1 MDVNKDELRAQFAKD
16 WQKHYKLK
24 SLVERGFERRKCKS
38 CDRAFW
44 SIEEREQC
52 GDSSCIGYQFI
63 GSTPVKK
70 KLGYIDT
77 WKAIEKYFTKND
89 HGYVKPYPTVA
100 RWRDDLYFTIA
111 SINDFQPYVVN
122 GELDAPHNP
131 LIVPQACI
139 RFPDIANVGVSGRHY
154 TNFVMIGQ
162 HAFNTKK
169 TGLFYWKDEAIQHD
183 LNYLKALGIPE
194 KEIIFQEDVWAGGGN
209 YGPSIEYFVR
219 GLELGNCV
227 FMQYEVTPSG
237 HRELNTKVIDM
248 GAGLNRLAW
257 ITSGDLTSY
266 ESVFGPVITRMK
278 KDAGI
283 NVPRDLFTKYAKLA
297 GSLNEDEVADLEKE
311 KERIATLL
319 GISKKELFDTI
330 LPLQALYA
338 SADHIKTLL
347 FASTD
352 GMLPSNSGGGY
363 NIRMILRRVFGF
375 AEQFGYTLDYPKI
388 IEGHAKHV
396 EYMFPN
402 LMQGVETTKDV
413 LEEELKRYN
422 ATKEKARVVAINLVK
437 KAKASDQSKVPNKDR
452 VATGSISVNDL
463 ITLYKSNGIAPE
475 FIADI
480 AAENGVDV
488 TIPGNFYRLVRE
500 GEGEEAGPSKAPS
513 TKILAAEVV
522 DLPKTKELYYS
533 KQATFGA
540 KVLDVIMDKY
550 VVLDSSG
557 FYPEGGGQVADTGY
571 LTVSSPIEAGASM
584 DHRTSRRSIGSRSRV
599 QDTRHRTQ
607 DTLASSQ
614 FPVLNTVK
622 AAGVVLHEVK
632 GAKKIA
638 KGAKVSAVVDLLRRK
653 TIARHHTSAH
663 LVNAACR
670 EILGEHIWQGG
681 SFKDE
686 TKGHLDVTHFKR
698 ISPDELRAIE
708 RKVNEYI
715 RENMPIST
723 TVLPRNEA
731 EREFGFRLYQG
742 GAVPGKELR
751 VVSVGDIDHEACGG
765 THQMMDHT
773 GEIGAFKI
781 IKRESVQD
789 GIERIV
795 YKAGGVAIHHMQEKE
810 EVLSQASRVLSVSES
825 ELIKSVE
832 RFFAEWKEQ
841 RKELEKLR
849 EEVVRSQAR
858 EIIEQGAARPV
869 MHILDLD
876 PASLRKLGTQVAESE
891 SASACLMNKAGN
903 VVCAAG
909 AKSKYKAKEMLDQLF
924 KQLGGSGGGS
934 DRIAQGKVK
943 KVGMIKF

>member
-1 MDVNKDELRAQFAKD
+1 MDVNKDELRAQFAKE
-16 WQKHYKLK
+16 WQKHYKLE
-24 SLVERGFERRKCKS
+24 SLIERGFDRRKCKS
-38 CDRAFW
+38 CGRAFW
-44 SIEEREQC
+44 SIDEREQC

-77 WKAIEKYFTKND
+77 WKAIEKYFTKNN

-122 GELDAPHNP
+122 GELDPPHNP

-183 LNYLKALGIPE
+183 LNYLNALGIPE
-194 KEIIFQEDVWAGGGN
+194 REIVFQEDVWAGGGN

-227 FMQYEVTPSG
+227 FMQYEVTSTG

-283 NVPRDLFTKYAKLA
+283 DIPKDLFTRYAKLA

-347 FASTD
+347 FAATD

-396 EYMFPN
+396 EYMFPH
-402 LMQGVETTKDV
+402 LAEGVPTAIDV
-413 LEEELKRYN
+413 LDEERKRYN

-437 KAKASDQSKVPNKDR
+437 KAKGDDQSRAPNKER
-452 VATGSISVNDL
+452 ASAGSIKVDDL

-480 AAENGVDV
+480 ANENGVDLS
-488 TIPGNFYRLVRE
+488 IPGNFYKLVRE
-500 GEGEEAGPSKAPS
+500 GEGEAAGPSKAPS
-513 TKILAAEVV
+513 TKVLASEVV

-533 KQATFGA
+533 KQATFKA
-540 KVLDVIMDKY
+540 KVQDILMGKY
-550 VVLDSSG
+550 VVLDQSG
-557 FYPEGGGQVADTGY
+557 FYPEGGGQVAD
-571 LTVSSPIEAGASM
+571 
-584 DHRTSRRSIGSRSRV
+584 IGSLSVSGSR
-599 QDTRHRTQ
+599 
-607 DTLASSQ
+607 

-622 AAGVVLHEVK
+622 AAGVILHEVK
-632 GAKKIA
+632 DATKIK
-638 KGAKVSAVVDLLRRK
+638 KGAQVSAIVDLIRRK
-653 TIARHHTSAH
+653 TIARHHTCAH

-670 EILGEHIWQGG
+670 EVLGQHIWQGG
-681 SFKDE
+681 SYKDE
-686 TKGHLDVTHFKR
+686 QKGHLDVTHFRR
-698 ISPDELRAIE
+698 ISPQELRAIE
-708 RKVNEYI
+708 LKVNEYI
-715 RENMPIST
+715 RENLPIT
-723 TVLPRNEA
+723 TSVLPRNEA

-751 VVSVGDIDHEACGG
+751 VVSIGDIDHEACGG
-765 THQMMDHT
+765 THQMLGHT

-781 IKRESVQD
+781 VKRESVQD
-789 GIERIV
+789 GIERII
-795 YKAGGVAIHHMQEKE
+795 YKAGDVAIRHMQEKE
-810 EVLSQASRVLSVSES
+810 ELLGRASGVLSVSES
-825 ELIKSVE
+825 ELVKSVE
-832 RFFAEWKEQ
+832 RFFEEWKEQ

-849 EEVVRSQAR
+849 EEVVRSQAK
-858 EIIEQGAARPV
+858 EIIEQGSGSPEL
-869 MHILDLD
+869 HILDLD
-876 PASLRKLGTQVAESE
+876 PASLRKLGQLVAESG
-891 SASACLMNKAGN
+891 SASACLMNKEGN

-909 AKSKYKAKEMLDQLF
+909 AKSQFKAKDLLDQTI
-924 KQLGGSGGGS
+924 KALGGSGGGS
-934 DRIAQGKVK
+934 DRIAQGKVQ
-943 KVGMIKF
+943 KVGMVEFS